1 MKSFNEFRDASTIE
15 NKPVYVRKEGEIAY
29 SLAEDVF
36 TPSTNVEEIREEFLK
51 KLKLLRNA
59 ALPED
64 WKGMTS

>member
-1 MKSFNEFRDASTIE
+1 MLYIIKGKREAKE
-15 NKPVYVRKEGEIAY
+15 NKGSFKDTEI
-29 SLAEDVF
+29 SLEAIDDELI
-36 TPSTNVEEIREEFLK
+36 EEIREEFLK